1 MSIGFFILGV
11 STRGD
16 EGATLGESGWSPWVA
31 VGENTDAVYG
41 LNFLKVG
48 LELSG
53 KFSGMSGQNS
63 RSSSASNDLD
73 K

>member
-1 MSIGFFILGV
+1 MSMGFFILGV
-11 STRGD
+11 CTRGD
-16 EGATLGESGWSPWVA
+16 EGPESPWSPWLA

-53 KFSGMSGQNS
+53 TVSGMSGQNS
-63 RSSSASNDLD
+63 RSSSASNDFD